1 MRRSGGRRE
10 GVDGNEAEVGGGG
23 GGGEEG
29 RIRGWEGGR
38 NWVYILRDKHIKST
52 GGNKEMKSLIEREMM
67 NRRMMYDK

>member
-29 RIRGWEGGR
+29 RIRG
-38 NWVYILRDKHIKST
+38 
-52 GGNKEMKSLIEREMM
+52 
-67 NRRMMYDK
+67 